1 MLFKL
6 KLKSQKIFSYAIYL
20 LLLMPI
26 QAFASQTGTDPW
38 DIIFDKIVKSLTGPI
53 AYSIVIMAIV
63 VCGAVM
69 AFEDLQGGAKV
80 FVRVACGASLIFFA
94 GQIATSFFGFN
105 GAVI

>member
-1 MLFKL
+1 MRKFTQFLVYFIL
-6 KLKSQKIFSYAIYL
+6 IT
-20 LLLMPI
+20 PI

-38 DIIFDKIVKSLTGPI
+38 DIIFDKIVKALTGPI

-69 AFEDLQGGAKV
+69 AFEDLQGGARV

-94 GQIATSFFGFN
+94 SQIATSFFGFN